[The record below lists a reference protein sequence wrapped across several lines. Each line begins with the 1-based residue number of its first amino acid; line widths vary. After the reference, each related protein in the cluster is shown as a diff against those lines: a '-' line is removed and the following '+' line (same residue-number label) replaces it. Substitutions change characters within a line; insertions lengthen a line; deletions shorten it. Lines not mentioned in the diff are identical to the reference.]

1 MDTVMKWVYS
11 FAEYVESDAEYNF
24 SKKCLKE
31 YLREKKNVLGQGLA
45 SSVDEILTSF
55 FAKERYVCHHA
66 FMGCTHF
73 NFKGDSIVEA
83 ENAIHKKKAIANA
96 TLSNS
101 AQTQM
106 SISSQRHMNHLWYVS
121 MHSCLFSKQRHE
133 D

>member
-1 MDTVMKWVYS
+1 LIIAYGYIPRYNDVESQLVMDTVMKWVYS
-11 FAEYVESDAEYNF
+11 FAEYVESEAEYNF
-24 SKKCLKE
+24 SKRCLKE

-83 ENAIHKKKAIANA
+83 ENAIHKKKQ
-96 TLSNS
+96 L
-101 AQTQM
+101 QTRRCQ
-106 SISSQRHMNHLWYVS
+106 ILHKHRCRLVP
-121 MHSCLFSKQRHE
+121 KGT
-133 D
+133 